1 MEAVVVDTNVA
12 IVANRKTGSHID
24 EACQLACVERL
35 ETLTKQGIVAIDNDD
50 LILKEYLDHL
60 TRSGSAK
67 STGDIFFIHVL
78 KHLYNTD
85 LIRRVRVTPVQDDKI
100 GFEELPRNTFDRS
113 DRKFLAVA
121 VVAEAKVLNA
131 TDSDWAQHPKLMTKL
146 GIGVE
151 ELCPQHI
158 KRESSKGKR

>member
-12 IVANRKTGSHID
+12 IVANRNADTHAD
-24 EACQLACVERL
+24 EVCQLACVERL
-35 ETLTKQGIVAIDNDD
+35 ETLTKEGIVAIDDEY
-50 LILKEYLDHL
+50 LILKEYLGYL
-60 TRSGSAK
+60 TKSSRAK

-78 KHLYNTD
+78 RHLYNTD
-85 LIRRVRVTPVQDDKI
+85 LIRKVSVTPVQDEKT

-121 VVAEAKVLNA
+121 VVAKAKVLNA
-131 TDSDWAQHPKLMTKL
+131 TDSDWAQHSKLMTKL
-146 GIGVE
+146 GINVE

-158 KRESSKGKR
+158 KKESSKGKR

>member
-12 IVANRKTGSHID
+12 IVANRNADTHVD

-35 ETLTKQGIVAIDNDD
+35 ETLTKLGIIAIDDKD
-50 LILKEYLDHL
+50 LILKEYSNYL
-60 TRSGSAK
+60 TRSGGSK
-67 STGDIFFIHVL
+67 GTGDVFFIHVIT
-78 KHLYNTD
+78 HHHNTD
-85 LIRRVRVTPVQDDKI
+85 FIRRVPVTPTQDEKL
-100 GFEELPRNTFDRS
+100 GFEELPENTFDRS

-131 TDSDWAQHPKLMTKL
+131 TDSDWAQHSKLMTDL
-146 GIGVE
+146 GVAVE

-158 KRESSKGKR
+158 KKVSRKGEK